1 MPPTISVLITYY
13 NERELLTECLRSL
26 AAQTQL
32 PDEILIY
39 DDASTYRQLSMCPQT
54 SRRR

>member
-26 AAQTQL
+26 LEQGPAQNRGDVAAAAHFGL
-32 PDEILIY
+32 
-39 DDASTYRQLSMCPQT
+39 
-54 SRRR
+54 